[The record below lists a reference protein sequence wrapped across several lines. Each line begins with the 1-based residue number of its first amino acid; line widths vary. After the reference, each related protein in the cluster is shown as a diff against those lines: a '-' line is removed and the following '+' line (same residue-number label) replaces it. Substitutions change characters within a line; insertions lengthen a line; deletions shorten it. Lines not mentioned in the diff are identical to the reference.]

1 MSVWSVSDVT
11 QGITGSLRK
20 AAQAT
25 GAGFDYLVKTAMR
38 ESSMDPSA
46 KAKTSSA
53 AGMFQFVEQTWFQ
66 MVKEEGPKYGL
77 AKEAAAITQSANGR
91 YSVADPKMRERVL
104 GLRYD
109 TEVSSLMAGE
119 FTEKN
124 SAKMSAAL
132 RRPPSEG
139 ELYAA
144 HFFGAQGA
152 IDLIRLASAAP
163 DAKAATAFP
172 DAASANRSI
181 FYKGGKALSA
191 SEVLAKVVSKHD
203 TTPVSPAEMTAD
215 AAPAQFVGQ
224 GPASFFTNAAPS
236 GPALAY
242 AGGDG
247 QVFHSMF
254 QTAQRP
260 PVSSYVHGIWADL
273 APAGSAAGNAAR
285 SADRASVKQAV
296 IKQGAGGVAEM
307 SARQPLD
314 LSTFLKP
321 GIGAKAGDI

>member
-11 QGITGSLRK
+11 QGITGTLRK

-46 KAKTSSA
+46 KAKSSSA

-91 YSVADPKMRERVL
+91 LNVADPKMRERIL

-124 SAKMSAAL
+124 SARMSAAL

-144 HFFGAQGA
+144 HFLGAQGA

-163 DAKAATAFP
+163 DAKAAAAFP

-191 SEVLAKVVSKHD
+191 AEVLAKVVGKHD
-203 TTPVSPAEMTAD
+203 APSVAPADMIAN
-215 AAPAQFVGQ
+215 AAEPPAQFVGQ

-242 AGGDG
+242 AGDG

-254 QTAQRP
+254 QTARRP

-273 APAGSAAGNAAR
+273 APAGAAG
-285 SADRASVKQAV
+285 RASVKQAV
-296 IKQGAGGVAEM
+296 TTQGAGSAEDM

-314 LSTFLKP
+314 LTTFLKP